1 MLLNLTNLI
10 KKYDL
15 KITGVIHIGAHHGE
29 EVPEYHKNGIK
40 NIMLIEPCAPA
51 FKVLQNKFKSRNHI
65 KLFNYACAAV
75 DGTATM
81 YTETANKGQS
91 NSLLQPMRHLQHY
104 PDIQFKG
111 TEQVSVIRLDKIMM
125 QSESF
130 PSVPFAKKYN
140 LINMDVQG
148 AEGAVI
154 IGAKETLAH
163 IDYVYT
169 EVNEDSAQLYKNAT
183 KVSDLDELLKDFTRV
198 ETSWTQQGWGDALYI
213 RKTLLQ

>member
-1 MLLNLTNLI
+1 MLLSLTDLI
-10 KKYDL
+10 QKYSL
-15 KITGVIHIGAHHGE
+15 RITGIIHIGAHHGE
-29 EVPEYHKNGIK
+29 EVPEYHKNNIK
-40 NIMLIEPCAPA
+40 NIVLIEPCAKA
-51 FKVLQNKFKSRNHI
+51 YLYLRNHFNGHWHI

-75 DGTATM
+75 DGEAEM

-104 PDIQFKG
+104 PDIQFTGK
-111 TEQVSVIRLDKIMM
+111 EKVQVMRLDSIPIIH
-125 QSESF
+125 E
-130 PSVPFAKKYN
+130 KYN
-140 LINMDVQG
+140 MINMDVQG

-154 IGAKETLAH
+154 IGGKATLAH

-183 KVSDLDELLKDFTRV
+183 KISELDDLLKDFQRV

-213 RKTLLQ
+213 RKSKLTGL

>member
-10 KKYDL
+10 KKYNL
-15 KITGVIHIGAHHGE
+15 KITGVIHVGAHHGE
-29 EVPEYHKNGIK
+29 EVPEYRKNGIK
-40 NIMLIEPCAPA
+40 DIILIEPCVPA
-51 FKVLQNKFKSRNHI
+51 FNILKNKFHGQHHI
-65 KLFNYACAAV
+65 RLLNVACAAV

-111 TEQVSVIRLDKIMM
+111 TEEVRVHRLDFLMTAI
-125 QSESF
+125 SGGN
-130 PSVPFAKKYN
+130 YN
-140 LINMDVQG
+140 MINMDVQG

-163 IDYVYT
+163 IDYIYT
-169 EVNEDSAQLYKNAT
+169 EVNEDAAQLYKNAT
-183 KVSDLDELLKDFTRV
+183 RISDLDELLKDFERV

-213 RKTLLQ
+213 RKTKL

>member
-1 MLLNLTNLI
+1 MLLNLTSLI
-10 KKYDL
+10 KKYNL
-15 KITGVIHIGAHHGE
+15 KITGVIHVGAHHGE
-29 EVPEYHKNGIK
+29 EVPEYHSNGIK

-51 FKVLQNKFKSRNHI
+51 FKVLQNKFRSHHHI
-65 KLFNYACAAV
+65 KIVNLACAAV
-75 DGTATM
+75 DGEATM

-104 PDIQFKG
+104 PEIQFKG
-111 TEQVSVIRLDKIMM
+111 TEQVKVSRLDNIM
-125 QSESF
+125 SWHYDRE
-130 PSVPFAKKYN
+130 KYN

-154 IGAKETLAH
+154 IGAKDTLTH
-163 IDYVYT
+163 IDYIYT
-169 EVNEDSAQLYKNAT
+169 EVNEDAAQLYKNAT

-213 RKTLLQ
+213 RKILL